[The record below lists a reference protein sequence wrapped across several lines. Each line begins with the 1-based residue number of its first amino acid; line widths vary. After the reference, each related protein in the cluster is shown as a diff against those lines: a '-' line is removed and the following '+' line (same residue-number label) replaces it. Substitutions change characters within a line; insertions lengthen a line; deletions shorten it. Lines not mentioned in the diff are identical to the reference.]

1 MEWIKNFGKMIKSER
16 LSWGMSRG
24 RLQRLSHVD
33 RETITDIENGKILN
47 PDFYEMLNICEALD
61 TSVYFYLKDIDKE
74 NKDKYD

>member
-1 MEWIKNFGKMIKSER
+1 MEWIKNFGRMIKCER

-33 RETITDIENGKILN
+33 RETIADIENGKILN

-61 TSVYFYLKDIDKE
+61 TSVYFYLKDIEKE
-74 NKDKYD
+74 KKEKHD

>member
-1 MEWIKNFGKMIKSER
+1 MEWIENFGKLIKEER

-33 RETITDIENGKILN
+33 RETIIDIENGKILN

-74 NKDKYD
+74 IKKKND

>member
-1 MEWIKNFGKMIKSER
+1 MRWKDNLGRKLKNER

-33 RETITDIENGKILN
+33 RETIAAIENGKILN

-61 TSVYFYLKDIDKE
+61 TSVYFYLKDINKE
-74 NKDKYD
+74 IKKKND

>member
-1 MEWIKNFGKMIKSER
+1 MEWIKNFGKMIKGER

-33 RETITDIENGKILN
+33 RETIADIENGKILN

-61 TSVYFYLKDIDKE
+61 TSVYFYLKDSDKG
-74 NKDKYD
+74 

>member
-1 MEWIKNFGKMIKSER
+1 MEWIKNFGKMIKGER

-33 RETITDIENGKILN
+33 RETIADIENGKILN

-61 TSVYFYLKDIDKE
+61 TSVYFYLKEINKE
-74 NKDKYD
+74 KKDKYD